1 MKRLLYIMELL
12 AVSAFTACSGYKII
26 PDDQLAQIFHDAY
39 LTNAYM
45 QEEGIRLDSMN
56 IYEPIFARYGYTTAD
71 VQYTI
76 GNFSKRKSAR
86 LSEVVEQ
93 AIARLDEESKH
104 YDHEVAILDTIDNIA
119 RRSMQRVLLS
129 DSVIRITRLRD
140 TSRLRF
146 EVDSIRPGDY
156 TVTFDY
162 RIDSLDRNTQIR
174 TSVWFERSDGRRV
187 NASPSYMAQRRVAQF
202 RREMTADTG
211 IACLKINIYEIRNRE
226 PKAPHAMIRN
236 LKVTYMPFA
245 EEAVDS
251 LYRRQLNLKI
261 FADDF
266 CNPVAATHSRAL
278 SVDTL
283 GVAAPTGGESR

>member
-1 MKRLLYIMELL
+1 MKRFLYLMAIC
-12 AVSAFTACSGYKII
+12 VVTACSGYKII
-26 PDDQLAQIFHDAY
+26 PDDKLAQIFHDAY

-45 QEEGIRLDSMN
+45 QQQGLRLDSIN
-56 IYEPIFARYGYTTAD
+56 IYEPIFAKYGYTTDD

-93 AIARLDEESKH
+93 AIEQLDKESKH
-104 YDHEVAILDTIDNIA
+104 LEHEVGILDTINNIA
-119 RRSMQRVLLS
+119 RRTLRRTLLA
-129 DSVIRITRLRD
+129 DSAIRLTRLRD
-140 TSRLRF
+140 TSLLRF
-146 EVDSIRPGDY
+146 SLDSIRPGSY

-162 RIDSLDRNTQIR
+162 LIDSLDKNTQVR
-174 TSVWFERSDGRRV
+174 TSIWFERRDGRRV

-202 RREMTADTG
+202 RREMEADTAVSSMA
-211 IACLKINIYEIRNRE
+211 IRIYEIRNRE

-236 LKVTYMPFA
+236 LRVDYTPYA

-251 LYRRQLNLKI
+251 LFLRQLNLKI

-266 CNPVAATHSRAL
+266 CNPVDTTDCGAL

-283 GVAAPTGGESR
+283 GVAAPPDSESR